1 MNLKKLDSYKKTNLI
16 LSLILAILVIIFF
29 VGINNLKY
37 KDSSNKYVNSA
48 LLNPK
53 YFNQIKVI
61 QFDDNL
67 FVKKIND
74 QWQVEFEG
82 KKYPADT
89 NKIEDLLKTFTKTI
103 KMYKKSYT
111 KDILL
116 MNNCILF
123 YTSSDIFSESQS
135 VSALKFG
142 QADFT
147 NSKIDI
153 TNLKT
158 NVVYQ
163 TENYFSDYI
172 NPSVEFFVRKDFI
185 PESVTKDSSK
195 IQEIVIKDFVPNK
208 NLVLQKSNKNQEDL
222 FYKKLNQILLLRSD
236 DLQINLTD
244 KISKL
249 NPVVKVQLELGNNT
263 TSGFSVYQLDNK
275 YYVQT
280 QDNLV
285 FGISDW
291 TFNRIVE

>member
-1 MNLKKLDSYKKTNLI
+1 MNLKNLSSYKKTNLI

-61 QFDDNL
+61 QFDDL

-74 QWQVEFEG
+74 QWQVEFDG

-111 KDILL
+111 KGVLS
-116 MNNCILF
+116 MNNYILF
-123 YTSSDIFSESQS
+123 YTSLDIFSESQS

-195 IQEIVIKDFVPNK
+195 IQEILIKDFVQNK

-222 FYKKLNQILLLRSD
+222 FYKKLNQILLLHSD
-236 DLQINLTD
+236 DLQINLID
-244 KISKL
+244 EISKL

-263 TSGFSVYQLDNK
+263 TSGFSVYQLENK

>member
-61 QFDDNL
+61 QFDDDF

-74 QWQVEFEG
+74 QWQVEFDG
-82 KKYPADT
+82 KKFPADT
-89 NKIEDLLKTFTKTI
+89 NKIEDLLKAFTKTI

-111 KDILL
+111 KDVLS

-185 PESVTKDSSK
+185 PESVTKDSTK
-195 IQEIVIKDFVPNK
+195 IQQILIKDFVQNI

-244 KISKL
+244 EISKL

-263 TSGFSVYQLDNK
+263 TSGFSVYQLENK